1 MIKKLLSLLVISCLV
16 ACATND
22 ETINGNFN
30 HDWNFQKGTMESNFQ
45 ETTIEASQGWRMVS
59 IPHDWSIEEGYSQT
73 NTAGSNA
80 FLPGGVGWYK
90 KEFSLP
96 KKDRDKNIFIRFEG
110 VYNNAQVWI
119 NGHDLGNFP
128 NGYLDF
134 EYRLTPYIRDGKN
147 DLTVRVDRRAYAD
160 ARWYVGGGIYR
171 PVHLIVRD
179 DLFIPSHGQQIST
192 SKLTASNAEVRVVTE
207 LQSDCASS
215 QKLTID
221 YKLFCNDRLIATDLA
236 KQNVTLNA
244 KDRQSTEM
252 VFNIENP
259 VLWDLDSPQRY
270 LLQTTIQRDDEVVIE
285 QRKEYF
291 GIRSAVF
298 DAEKGFLLN
307 GREVKIKG
315 VNIHHDFG
323 CLGVALYDKA
333 LYRRLKSLK
342 DMGVNA
348 IRTAHNP
355 HSESLLAMCDTM
367 GLLVMDEFVDEWIA
381 VKKKWI
387 VQRSMAGIA
396 DSLQNGYSQHFG
408 ECAERDIKS
417 FVRRDY
423 NHPSIILW
431 SIGNE
436 IEWSYPYY
444 FASIAKKTGY
454 TGLVF
459 KGNHEANVRETEKKF
474 KELSKGDD
482 ELARTAQSL
491 SKWIKEVD
499 KTRPVTSGIAIP
511 IVSRISGYIDALD
524 VVGYNYK
531 DADYEADHKHFPEK
545 SIIGSENVT
554 QYFEWKAVLDKP
566 YIPGIFIWTGID
578 YLGEN
583 GPWPSKGGHYSPFD
597 FACFKT
603 SRGHFF
609 ETLWNDAPKTHIV
622 TTPAS
627 TSEFKHQADGSF
639 KTEFKG
645 GWLRKWLWFETH
657 DKWSYKN
664 GEEVV
669 VQVYTNA
676 PKAELFLNGQSLGVK
691 NRADFDEENIILWQ
705 VPYSAGELV
714 AVGLDEENKPVSRYA
729 LRTAGEIAEIKVNCD
744 NLSIVSD
751 GCDLAHIE
759 IELLDKEGTRV
770 CDDPREISI
779 ETDENTK
786 ILGVDNGSD
795 TFVGSHK
802 SNKIV
807 THNGRAL
814 VIVQPNRLVKGT
826 TTIVLTTEDG
836 LRKELTLEYRASA
849 N

>member
-1 MIKKLLSLLVISCLV
+1 MIKKISLLFITLCCV
-16 ACATND
+16 ACLDNED
-22 ETINGNFN
+22 IMNENFN
-30 HDWNFQKGTMESNFQ
+30 YGWNFQKGELESNFH
-45 ETTIEASQGWRMVS
+45 ETTIASSRGWKEVS

-80 FLPGGVGWYK
+80 FLPGGIGWYK

-96 KKDRDKNIFIRFEG
+96 RKYRNKNIYVRFEG

-134 EYRLTPYIRDGKN
+134 EYNLTPYIKDGTN
-147 DLTVRVDRRAYAD
+147 DITVRVDRRSYAD
-160 ARWYVGGGIYR
+160 SRWYVGGGIYR
-171 PVHLIVRD
+171 PVHLIARNN
-179 DLFIPSHGQQIST
+179 LFIPSNGQKIST
-192 SKLTASNAEVRVVTE
+192 TQLKTSSAEVKISTE
-207 LQSDCASS
+207 LQNEYAAS
-215 QKLTID
+215 QEVTID
-221 YKLFCNDRLIATDLA
+221 YKIFFNDDLIATNSEQQCVTIDTKA
-236 KQNVTLNA
+236 KL
-244 KDRQSTEM
+244 STDI
-252 VFNIENP
+252 VLTVDNP
-259 VLWDLDSPQRY
+259 KLWSLESPERY
-270 LLQTTIQRDDEVVIE
+270 LLQTTIQKGDEVIE

-298 DAEKGFLLN
+298 DAKRGFLLN
-307 GREVKIKG
+307 GNEVKIKG
-315 VNIHHDFG
+315 VNIHHDLG

-333 LYRRLKSLK
+333 LYRRLKKLK
-342 DMGVNA
+342 EIGVNA

-367 GLLVMDEFVDEWIA
+367 GFLVMNEFIDEWIA
-381 VKKKWI
+381 VKDKWI
-387 VQRSMAGIA
+387 VQRSMSGIA
-396 DSLQNGYSQHFG
+396 DSLQNGYSQHF
-408 ECAERDIKS
+408 EKCAERDIKS

-423 NHPSIILW
+423 NHPSVILW

-444 FASIAKKTGY
+444 YASIAKKTGY

-459 KGNHEANVRETEKKF
+459 KGNHEANILETAKKF
-474 KELSKGDD
+474 QKLSKGDD

-499 KTRPVTSGIAIP
+499 KTRPITSGIAIP

-531 DADYEADHKHFPEK
+531 DADYEADHKHHPEK
-545 SIIGSENVT
+545 SIIGSENVA

-583 GPWPSKGGHYSPFD
+583 GPWPAKGGHYSPFD

-609 ETLWNDAPKTHIV
+609 ETLWNDTPKTHIV

-627 TSEFKHQADGSF
+627 TSEFKLQDDGTF

-657 DKWSYKN
+657 DKWSYQN
-664 GEEVV
+664 GEQIV
-669 VQVYTNA
+669 VQVYTNS
-676 PKAELFLNGQSLGVK
+676 PKAELLLNGKSLGVK
-691 NRADFDEENIILWQ
+691 SRADFDEENIILWQ

-714 AVGLDEENKPVSRYA
+714 AIGLDEENKPISRYS
-729 LRTAGEIAEIKVNCD
+729 LRTAGEITEIKANCD
-744 NLSIVSD
+744 NSSIISD
-751 GCDLAHIE
+751 GRDLAHIE
-759 IELLDKEGTRV
+759 IELLDENGTRV
-770 CDDPREISI
+770 CDVPYEITI
-779 ETDENTK
+779 ATDANTK

-795 TFVGSHK
+795 IFTGSHK
-802 SNKIV
+802 SNKIM

-814 VIVQPNRLVKGT
+814 VIVQPNRFAKGKA
-826 TTIVLTTEDG
+826 TIILTTESG
-836 LRKELTLEYRASA
+836 LRKEVLLNYK
-849 N
+849 